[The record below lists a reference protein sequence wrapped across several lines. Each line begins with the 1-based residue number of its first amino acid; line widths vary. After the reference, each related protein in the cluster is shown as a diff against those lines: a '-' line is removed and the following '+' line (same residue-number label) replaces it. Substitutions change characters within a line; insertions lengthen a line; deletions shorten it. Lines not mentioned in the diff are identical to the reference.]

1 MMSKHPV
8 SSSGRVLVWV
18 MGLGNATLGFG
29 GATSGFGNATF
40 GLA

>member
-18 MGLGNATLGFG
+18 MGS
-29 GATSGFGNATF
+29 ATSGFGNATSGFGDATF